1 MAINF
6 SYETIFRRKTG
17 YKLIAGLDEVG
28 RGPLAG
34 PVTAAAFVFL
44 KPIPCRRLKSLLLRD
59 SKLLNTSQREKLYNF
74 FHSLKEEGRV
84 DFASASVFPTTIDK
98 RHIHHA
104 VALAMHRAAQK
115 LNIKPD
121 YAIIDK
127 FSYPGLLV
135 KNIPYTLVP
144 KADNLVPSVAA
155 ASIVAKVRRDA
166 TMIRYHKQYPQ
177 YGFDRHKGYGT
188 RLHYQMLAK
197 YGESPIHRKSFRLS

>member
-6 SYETIFRRKTG
+6 SYETIFKRKNNCRI
-17 YKLIAGLDEVG
+17 IAGLDEVG

-34 PVTAAAFVFL
+34 PVTAAAFIFL
-44 KPIPCRRLKSLLLRD
+44 KPIPHRRLKSLLLRD
-59 SKLLNTSQREKLYNF
+59 SKLLTGPQREKLYNF
-74 FHSLKEEGRV
+74 FLDLKEEGRV

-98 RHIHHA
+98 RRIHHA

-135 KNIPYTLVP
+135 KNIPYTLVS

-155 ASIVAKVRRDA
+155 ASIVAKVRRDR
-166 TMIRYHKQYPQ
+166 TMLRYHKKYPE
-177 YGFDRHKGYGT
+177 YRFDLHKGYGT
-188 RLHYQMLAK
+188 KLHYGALAK
-197 YGESPIHRKSFRLS
+197 HGESLIHRKSFRLG